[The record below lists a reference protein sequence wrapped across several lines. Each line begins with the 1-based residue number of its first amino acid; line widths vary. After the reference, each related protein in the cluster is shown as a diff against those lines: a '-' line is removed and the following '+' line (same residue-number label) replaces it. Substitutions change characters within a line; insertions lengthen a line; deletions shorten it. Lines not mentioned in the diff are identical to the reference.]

1 MADKLR
7 KGWIESSAFFLSDF
21 NWEAYV
27 VINPRA
33 RPPPSASR
41 GAQILQMDTQGHHL
55 CRGQMSFRCV
65 QHRVASLMDA
75 ADPGPAWTEVT
86 HCTPSPA
93 PHRDTSGDQDP
104 PGSPQA
110 GHGPCTGSAKLP
122 GHCSVN
128 SGQSH
133 QPRPVPCPSSVP
145 VPCPARPRPSPPAD
159 IGAASRQREGRGPSG
174 AAAPCALWPA
184 ACHKLRTPGSI
195 NPPGNKNQGK

>member
-41 GAQILQMDTQGHHL
+41 GAQILQMDTQSHHL
-55 CRGQMSFRCV
+55 CWGQMSFRCV
-65 QHRVASLMDA
+65 QHRVPSLMDA

-128 SGQSH
+128 SGQVTNPG
-133 QPRPVPCPSSVP
+133 QCPVPPASRSPAQPGP
-145 VPCPARPRPSPPAD
+145 VPLPQLTLVRRPGS
-159 IGAASRQREGRGPSG
+159 GREGAVGGRCSV
-174 AAAPCALWPA
+174 CFM
-184 ACHKLRTPGSI
+184 ACYLS
-195 NPPGNKNQGK
+195 